1 MKITKDLLRTLIKEQ
16 IEEAFGME
24 QDFKPGMPV
33 QWSELKKV
41 FKKTASGREKVDYER
56 VPMTGVIL
64 KVEMDRFSTE
74 PGFAVVDVDGQDTPA
89 EVDLTELTLLG
100 QVPGLVPLRPLRVR
114 QAQVRRRARANYTS
128 ALQERHDPR
137 RI

>member
-89 EVDLTELTLLG
+89 EVDLTELTL
-100 QVPGLVPLRPLRVR
+100 
-114 QAQVRRRARANYTS
+114 A
-128 ALQERHDPR
+128 
-137 RI
+137 

>member
-56 VPMTGVIL
+56 VPMTGVIM

-89 EVDLTELTLLG
+89 EVDLTELTL
-100 QVPGLVPLRPLRVR
+100 
-114 QAQVRRRARANYTS
+114 A
-128 ALQERHDPR
+128 
-137 RI
+137 

>member
-56 VPMTGVIL
+56 KENKGYI
-64 KVEMDRFSTE
+64 MDLVRAPAGHNE
-74 PGFAVVDVDGQDTPA
+74 PGLAVVKDLDGNSQEIA
-89 EVDLTELTLLG
+89 ITELT
-100 QVPGLVPLRPLRVR
+100 P
-114 QAQVRRRARANYTS
+114 A
-128 ALQERHDPR
+128 
-137 RI
+137 

>member
-1 MKITKDLLRTLIKEQ
+1 MKITKTLLRKIIKEQ

-56 VPMTGVIL
+56 VPMTGVIM

-89 EVDLTELTLLG
+89 EVDLTELTL
-100 QVPGLVPLRPLRVR
+100 
-114 QAQVRRRARANYTS
+114 A
-128 ALQERHDPR
+128 
-137 RI
+137 